1 MERFWGGV
9 GVIKPRPLC
18 PSRLSIYLAH
28 LPASFAN
35 KAVSFWVWAEGR
47 AAPPVY
53 DLARGGRLVAA

>member
-35 KAVSFWVWAEGR
+35 KAVSFWVWA
-47 AAPPVY
+47 
-53 DLARGGRLVAA
+53 RGKGGFSGL